1 MDIGVFQTAANR
13 DADAVAVAVHAEM
26 LGFESFWAPDHTIIP
41 VDYSVPYPGGTPD
54 KPEPD
59 YLWQLA
65 DPLVLLGLIAGVT
78 SKIKLGTGVL
88 LVPERNAILTAKQV
102 ATLDEFS
109 GGRVL
114 FGVGAGWNPE
124 ESTILG
130 GDFEHRWTHVKENI
144 AVMKALWTEHAP
156 EFHGKYNDFAP
167 IRCYPKP
174 AQNPH
179 PPVLLGAINNP
190 RSLKRVAEWG
200 DGWIPIVESVDEF
213 KDGVELIKQYCGE
226 LGRNP
231 QDLDFTVFG
240 LGDQWTTRADIERIE
255 PAGANR
261 AVVWLQSTRTDALK
275 KELDGLAQAV
285 F

>member
-1 MDIGVFQTAANR
+1 MDIGVFQTAVSR
-13 DADAVAVAVHAEM
+13 DADAVAVAMHAEA

-41 VDYSVPYPGGTPD
+41 LEYSVPYPGATAD
-54 KPEPD
+54 STEPE

-65 DPLVLLGLIAGVT
+65 DPLVVLAQISGVT
-78 SKIKLGTGVL
+78 SRIKLGTGVL
-88 LVPERNAILTAKQV
+88 LVPERNAILAAKQI
-102 ATLDEFS
+102 ATLDEIS

-124 ESTILG
+124 ECTILG
-130 GDFEHRWTHVKENI
+130 GDFEHRWCHVKENV

-174 AQNPH
+174 AQDPH

-200 DGWIPIVESVDEF
+200 DGWIPIVSSVDEF
-213 KDGVELIKQYCGE
+213 KEGADRIKAYCSEFDRDPGT
-226 LGRNP
+226 
-231 QDLDFTVFG
+231 LDFTVFG
-240 LGDQWTTRADIERIE
+240 LADQWKSKAEIEQLE
-255 PAGANR
+255 PTDANRVVLWLAGA
-261 AVVWLQSTRTDALK
+261 TTDALK
-275 KELDGLAQAV
+275 KELDKLARELI
-285 F
+285 